1 MVHAVKI
8 YPEYY
13 EAVKS
18 GKKPFEVRKND
29 RDYKVGDILALNEF
43 EPGGAGTGEYSGR
56 AIIARISYVLANSE
70 FCKPGYVVLGLLPCE
85 IFDTETGIEAG
96 ILRQFG
102 LSVKNFTEVNNND

>member
-18 GKKPFEVRKND
+18 GNKPFEIRKND

-43 EPGGAGTGEYSGR
+43 SSDGAGNGKYTGR
-56 AIIARISYVLANSE
+56 AIIAKISYVLTNSE
-70 FCKPGYVVLGLLPCE
+70 FCKPGYVALGLMPCKITDSKTE
-85 IFDTETGIEAG
+85 ASIFSI
-96 ILRQFG
+96 FG
-102 LSVKNFTEVNNND
+102 LPTKEFTEVTEK

>member
-43 EPGGAGTGEYSGR
+43 EPDGAGTGEYSGR

-70 FCKPGYVVLGLLPCE
+70 LCKPGYGWTYRSGECCNQGGRGCRRVRRTC
-85 IFDTETGIEAG
+85 
-96 ILRQFG
+96 
-102 LSVKNFTEVNNND
+102 S

>member
-18 GKKPFEVRKND
+18 GSKPFEIRKND

-43 EPGGAGTGEYSGR
+43 SPDGAGNGKYTGR
-56 AIIARISYVLANSE
+56 AIIAKISYVLTNSE
-70 FCKPGYVVLGLLPCE
+70 FCKRGYVALGLMPC
-85 IFDTETGIEAG
+85 IIADSKTGALMFSKLGFPIE
-96 ILRQFG
+96 
-102 LSVKNFTEVNNND
+102 KFTEVTEK